1 MKKVY
6 TVIIKDA
13 SKSEEIHNLLCSHTH
28 DIENIPDDCI
38 ECANR
43 KTSSSLRTSYLL
55 TEEQVNILRNN
66 PDIESVELDQNFHP
80 NYNVSIRT
88 NRYASETYSYRTQ
101 YYDFYKRGFAVGGT
115 TYYGYI
121 FPWKNMGSST
131 NTSLRQTYSK
141 IQEYVKESTTN
152 DAQFTVY
159 LNPTNLSDQNSD
171 VISWSKIRTKY
182 KYNPWKNVSSGI
194 ISNDNILSERDGS
207 DVDIVIQDVGVDK
220 HHPDFLD
227 SQGNSRVRDIVVDG
241 PQYVDPQYFSNNPSK
256 TYIDWWQNASNRS
269 AQFQSLGTLTVP
281 RYTVLLYVF
290 TGATYAN
297 FSSNIGKTITQ
308 NVGGVEYTRGTIV
321 DTLDIFGGSWFY
333 IKVQLDLGKP
343 HFRYHSPESA
353 GNPYNGNYP
362 TLGNTPADIKIDP
375 TGSNITEF
383 PPNIA
388 SGFVYQTGSVLENNP
403 NNTPVDSTGHYSI
416 ATTMSITEATFGNN
430 ANAWAD
436 GASGGTP
443 PSSALEYDWDT
454 TTNPSTYQGYT
465 LEYKLGLEGRE
476 RTHGT
481 HCASESAGKKHG
493 YAPGAN
499 IWSIKCPFDGQS
511 WASGSTTIDAE
522 QSFDFIRIFH
532 QAKPN
537 NPTYGNKNPTI
548 LSGSWGYNAIPFYEI
563 SDGTTI
569 NYNYRG
575 NSSTYSFVDS
585 GENPNDLSSTPD
597 FIKTSLYLTKKR
609 LSNAINNTYYQNNSG
624 QNVFTGITVNLSDSA
639 VKSAGEECLNA
650 GVHMCFSAGN
660 ANTYVVKD
668 SSDQDY
674 NNSIHNPVFNETLYL
689 HRVGTPSD
697 INGSVNVGALS
708 CTTKTDGTER
718 KDDYSCKGPGVDI
731 YAPALNTIS
740 ARGFQKHNVNPSVG
754 SEVWYFQYYPNNQ
767 KDELYNWFSGTSSA
781 CPNVAGVLALFL
793 QKNRIATT
801 QEAKSWLLGTS
812 SSYSTSGSYI
822 DTDISNPTPNN
833 FWGDFSTYTT
843 DISNT
848 INEQTYN
855 VGNVS
860 IVLDA
865 NYHIAYSQ
873 TAEMLMDTNIKILYN
888 PYASAYY
895 ATDTSYS
902 FSVSTSNTNPIEGES
917 ILITISTDPSINE
930 TYYYNIEEFPGSS
943 ISASDFVKNSLSG
956 NFNII
961 NGTGTILLTLAK
973 NPELEGAEKFRV
985 RIHSN
990 SLNGTIV
997 GYSDYITNS
1006 DFVSVQTENSLN
1018 NTFKILNVNGLTFKN
1033 IIFK

>member
-28 DIENIPDDCI
+28 DIENIPNECI

-80 NYNVSIRT
+80 NYDASVRS

-101 YYDFYKRGFAVGGT
+101 YREFYKIAFNVNGT
-115 TYYGYI
+115 TYYGYT

-141 IQEYVKESTTN
+141 IQEYAKEAETN
-152 DAQFTVY
+152 DTDFLVY

-194 ISNDNILSERDGS
+194 IYNDNILSGRDGS

-241 PQYVDPQYFSNNPSK
+241 PQYVDPQYFSNNPNK

-281 RYTVLLYVF
+281 RYTVLIYTDVP
-290 TGATYAN
+290 GATYTN
-297 FSSNIGKTITQ
+297 FGLNIGKTITQ
-308 NVGGVEYTRGTIV
+308 TVGGVEYTRGTIV
-321 DTLDIFGGSWFY
+321 DTFSVLGDSWFY
-333 IKVQLDLGKP
+333 VKVQLDLGKP
-343 HFRYHSPESA
+343 HFRYHSLGSL
-353 GNPYNGNYP
+353 GNPYDGNYP

-383 PPNIA
+383 PPRIA
-388 SGFVYQTGSVLENNP
+388 GGFVYDTESVLENNP
-403 NNTPVDSTGHYSI
+403 NNTPVDSTGNYNL
-416 ATTMSITEATFGNN
+416 ATTMSIIN
-430 ANAWAD
+430 ANLWA
-436 GASGGTP
+436 GGSGFET
-443 PSSALEYDWDT
+443 SALTYDWDT
-454 TTNPSTYQGYT
+454 STNPSTYQGYT
-465 LEYKLGLEGRE
+465 LEYKLGLEGKT

-481 HCASESAGKKHG
+481 HCASEAAGKKHG

-511 WASGSTTIDAE
+511 WFLNSSPTIDAE
-522 QSFDFIRIFH
+522 QSFDFVRIFH

-537 NPTYGNKNPTI
+537 NPTYENKNPTI
-548 LSGSWGYNAIPFYEI
+548 LSGSWGINTQPFYGI

-585 GENPNDLSSTPD
+585 GANPNDLSSTPD

-609 LSNAINNTYYQNNSG
+609 SSNAVNNTYYQFNSG
-624 QNVFTGITVNLSDSA
+624 QNVFTGIRVNLSNSA
-639 VKSAGEECLNA
+639 VKTAGEECLNA
-650 GVHMCFSAGN
+650 GVHMCFAAN
-660 ANTYVVKD
+660 NFNTYVVKD
-668 SSDQDY
+668 SSNQDY
-674 NNSIHNPVFNETLYL
+674 NNSIYNPVFNRTVYL

-718 KDDYSCKGPGVDI
+718 KDDYSSKGPGVDI

-740 ARGFQKHNVNPSVG
+740 ARVFQKHNVNPSLG
-754 SEVWYFQYYPNNQ
+754 SQVFYFQYYPNNQ
-767 KDELYNWFSGTSSA
+767 KDELYDWFSGTSSA

-793 QKNRIATT
+793 QKNRTATPE
-801 QEAKSWLLGTS
+801 QSKSWLLGTS

-822 DTDISNPTPNN
+822 DTNISNPTPNN

-865 NYHIAYSQ
+865 NHHIAYSQ
-873 TAEMLMDTNIKILYN
+873 TAEMLMDTNIKILHN
-888 PYASAYY
+888 PYASNYY
-895 ATDTSYS
+895 ATDASYG
-902 FSVSTSNTNPIEGES
+902 FSTTISNTNPVEGES

-930 TYYYNIEEFPGSS
+930 IYYYNIEEFPGSS
-943 ISASDFVKNSLSG
+943 ISASDFVSNSLSG
-956 NFNII
+956 NFIVI
-961 NGTGTILLTLAK
+961 NGIGTILLTLAK

-1006 DFVSVQTENSLN
+1006 DFVSVQTENSSN
-1018 NTFKILNVNGLTFKN
+1018 NTFKILNANGLTFKN